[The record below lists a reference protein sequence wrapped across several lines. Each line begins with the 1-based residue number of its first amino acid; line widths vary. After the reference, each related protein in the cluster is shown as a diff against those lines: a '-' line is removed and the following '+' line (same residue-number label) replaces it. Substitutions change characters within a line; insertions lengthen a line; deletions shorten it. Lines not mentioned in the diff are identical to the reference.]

1 MSQAGLPACRTDMRS
16 ISIAAAGFLSVVAV
30 ACGPAQPFDDMATDG
45 LNGSA
50 TADAGTVDPG
60 MPPPRPGDCPLPK
73 PTTNCSPVGPLT
85 MEVVCVDHGR
95 GPEWQCPPTPLV
107 LAFDAEP
114 VRFTAGDAR
123 FDFTGGGEGVRTDWP
138 TAHTPWLALDRNG
151 NGLVDDATELFGSA
165 VRLADGRRATHG
177 FEALAELDDN
187 RDGVVDA
194 GDRRFGELLI
204 WADHDADRVTSEGE
218 LRPARELVSLSLEYR
233 ALPSCDRR
241 GNCGI
246 ERAAFTWAD
255 ARGGLHRG
263 EVVDV
268 HLPLR

>member
-1 MSQAGLPACRTDMRS
+1 MRALS
-16 ISIAAAGFLSVVAV
+16 LVVLSVVAV

-50 TADAGTVDPG
+50 TADAG
-60 MPPPRPGDCPLPK
+60 MQHPPPPPPPPKPGDCPLPK
-73 PTTNCSPVGPLT
+73 PMTDCGSWAGHPF
-85 MEVVCVDHGR
+85 EVECVDRGS
-95 GPEWQCPPTPLV
+95 GPEWQCPATPLV

-114 VRFTAGDAR
+114 VLFTPATGAR
-123 FDFTGGGEGVRTDWP
+123 FDLTGSGDGVSTDWP
-138 TAHTPWLALDRNG
+138 TAHTPWLALDRNH
-151 NGLVDDATELFGSA
+151 NGVIDDATELFGSA
-165 VRLADGRRATHG
+165 VRLADGRNATNG

-194 GDRRFGELLI
+194 NDRRFGALSV
-204 WADHDADRVTSEGE
+204 WADRDGDRATGQGE